1 MCRAGTFRVNVKMDT
16 HLILFK
22 ADTKPFSWKEV
33 MALPTWNE
41 AGYVLCSLPPWLPCP
56 PSSRSLPLPI
66 TLPFLLFSEHAIWP
80 HRSFIYQSLYV
91 ECTSSRS
98 HEAHSLT
105 WLKSLLPWGEASSEM
120 LSLTI
125 ISVKFSLSLLSIPLP
140 CLTSLQSTKSTW
152 CIDLFV
158 CIYLLPQNKPSEYGA
173 CALFTR
179 T

>member
-1 MCRAGTFRVNVKMDT
+1 MEDSNSQKFEMYRAGTFTVNVKMDT

-66 TLPFLLFSEHAIWP
+66 ILFFEHAIWP
-80 HRSFIYQSLYV
+80 HRSFIYQPLYV

-105 WLKSLLPWGEASSEM
+105 WVKSLLPWGEASSEM
-120 LSLTI
+120 PSLTI
-125 ISVKFSLSLLSIPLP
+125 ISIKRSLSLLSIPLP
-140 CLTSLQSTKSTW
+140 CFTFLHSTKCTW
-152 CIDLFV
+152 YIYLFV
-158 CIYLLPQNKPSEYGA
+158 CIYLLP
-173 CALFTR
+173 
-179 T
+179 